1 MKRPAWV
8 AAWVGGGL
16 LFALLATANA
26 AGYRYGASDQAFY
39 IPVTVRAANPEAFP
53 RDSALLDAQG
63 RLMVLDELLGGLLR
77 RTGLSIE
84 VLFLAGY
91 LLSLGLIWCGLLV
104 IGSRVYRNPMATAA
118 LGAAFTLRHQIPRT
132 SANSFEPY
140 FHPRMLAFGI
150 GLLAVATLLRRRPVL
165 AIALVAACA
174 LVHVTTGAWFAVLI
188 GVALLVV
195 DARFRRIAASVAVA
209 GVALGAWMLTS
220 GPLRG
225 ALVTMDAQ
233 WLQAVA
239 SKDTLFA
246 TGWPLWAWFANLAL
260 LALLWWA
267 HRVRVARGDATL
279 EESGL
284 VWGATA
290 LVALFLST
298 LPAVAA
304 NLALTV
310 QLQIPRVFWLVDF
323 VATVYVLAALADT
336 PGWRRRA
343 PPIAAG
349 VLVAFS
355 VIRGTYVMLV
365 EHPER
370 PLFAV
375 RIAESPWEDAMR
387 WLGRQPMSVHVLA
400 DPGHAWKHG
409 ASVRVSPGRDVF
421 LEEVKDAAL
430 AIYSRDVAMR
440 VVERTTAIGD
450 FTELNADRARA
461 LAAQYDVDY
470 LVTESDLPLPQAYR
484 NDQFR
489 IYALR

>member
-1 MKRPAWV
+1 VKRPAWV

-16 LFALLATANA
+16 LFGLLATANA

-39 IPVTVRAANPEAFP
+39 IPVAVRGANPEAFP

-63 RLMVLDELLGGLLR
+63 RLMVLDELLGSLLR
-77 RTGLSIE
+77 STGLSIE

-91 LLSLGLIWCGLLV
+91 FLSLGLIWCGLLL
-104 IGSRVYRNPMATAA
+104 IGSRVYRNRLATAA

-150 GLLAVATLLRRRPVL
+150 GLLAVAALLRRRSVL
-165 AIALVAACA
+165 AVVLVAAGA

-188 GVALLVV
+188 GGAVLVV
-195 DARFRRIAASVAVA
+195 DARFRRIAAVVAVP
-209 GVALGAWMLTS
+209 GIALGAWMLTS

-260 LALLWWA
+260 LALLWWV

-279 EESGL
+279 QESGL

-323 VATVYVLAALADT
+323 GATVYVVAALADLLLE
-336 PGWRRRA
+336 A
-343 PPIAAG
+343 LM
-349 VLVAFS
+349 VEKVES
-355 VIRGTYVMLV
+355 VVKG
-365 EHPER
+365 
-370 PLFAV
+370 
-375 RIAESPWEDAMR
+375 
-387 WLGRQPMSVHVLA
+387 
-400 DPGHAWKHG
+400 
-409 ASVRVSPGRDVF
+409 GRD
-421 LEEVKDAAL
+421 EDSEDHA
-430 AIYSRDVAMR
+430 
-440 VVERTTAIGD
+440 
-450 FTELNADRARA
+450 
-461 LAAQYDVDY
+461 
-470 LVTESDLPLPQAYR
+470 
-484 NDQFR
+484 
-489 IYALR
+489 